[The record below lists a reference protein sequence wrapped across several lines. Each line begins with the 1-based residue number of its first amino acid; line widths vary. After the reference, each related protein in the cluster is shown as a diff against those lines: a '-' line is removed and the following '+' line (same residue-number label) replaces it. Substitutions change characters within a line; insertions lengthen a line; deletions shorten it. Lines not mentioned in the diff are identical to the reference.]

1 MVPLRIIPSIEFDDT
16 KHIIDVVAQKYLKQ
30 ASKSVQH
37 LVPVQILADGNCL
50 FSSIASIM
58 PDSHISAVELRG
70 SLHSLYI
77 YIYKKCVYDKFH
89 FLVLVRT
96 IIELVKNKTH
106 YINQCSKH
114 VGLFDEALRR
124 TCSNSRSS
132 ELYELVAL
140 ASVLQCEIQSV
151 YPYIDYRAE
160 MKIMNAVYKPAEIS
174 VSSNGRVIIFWSS
187 TEDEV
192 STRARPGN
200 NGIWNPN
207 HCVPLLQQHRNS
219 QTTTKMRASTIRD
232 VKHERV

>member
-1 MVPLRIIPSIEFDDT
+1 MLWHRSILNKLARVFST
-16 KHIIDVVAQKYLKQ
+16 LFLLKFLLMEI
-30 ASKSVQH
+30 ACSVQSR
-37 LVPVQILADGNCL
+37 LLCQIPIYLLLNYEVRYIRC
-50 FSSIASIM
+50 
-58 PDSHISAVELRG
+58 
-70 SLHSLYI
+70 I
-77 YIYKKCVYDKFH
+77 YIYKKCVYDKFR
-89 FLVLVRT
+89 FLVLART

-114 VGLFDEALRR
+114 VGLFNEALRR

-140 ASVLQCEIQSV
+140 ASVLQCEVQSV

-219 QTTTKMRASTIRD
+219 QTATKMRASTIRD